1 MTAANGKELMMLVID
16 GDTRTPLTI
25 AQELGF
31 VGDAISDQDVLRA
44 VQTVLAQSQD
54 IVLKIQKTG
63 KTGPVMAL
71 VGKVMQLLN
80 KRGDPV

>member
-1 MTAANGKELMMLVID
+1 M
-16 GDTRTPLTI
+16 
-25 AQELGF
+25 
-31 VGDAISDQDVLRA
+31 
-44 VQTVLAQSQD
+44 LAQSQD

-80 KRGDPV
+80 KRGDPVQIKMLIEHELKK